1 MVTKAVFYKKTN
13 GFSCLPPSQAYQGW
27 KKKKQKLQE
36 I

>member
-1 MVTKAVFYKKTN
+1 MVANAVFSKKTS
-13 GFSCLPPSQAYQGW
+13 GFSCFTPSQAYQGW